1 MIKKKIINN
10 INARKYTPG
19 FYIILVYS
27 IEFWLYLR
35 DAVIYK
41 YMKTEDGRKY
51 LENCW
56 RVEQTKP
63 DRQAIRR
70 RMEKD

>member
-1 MIKKKIINN
+1 MVSEYTGLNIKEVDEIEL
-10 INARKYTPG
+10 
-19 FYIILVYS
+19 F
-27 IEFWLYLR
+27 EFWLYLR

>member
-1 MIKKKIINN
+1 MVSDYTGLNIKEIDEIEL
-10 INARKYTPG
+10 
-19 FYIILVYS
+19 F
-27 IEFWLYLR
+27 EFWLYLR
-35 DAVIYK
+35 DAVIFK
-41 YMKTEDGRKY
+41 YMKTEEGRKY

-70 RMEKD
+70 RIEKD